1 MKIKY
6 IVLVSLTTMALAAHG
21 QVTVNFDNTVTSG
34 NFTPVTNPY
43 IESGYS
49 FTAQNTGNCNFIDGT
64 SYGYPLSYNNT
75 DFLLSQGNVF
85 TIVKSGGGAF
95 AFDSVAI
102 GEMNTTGRNI
112 NILGYVG
119 ATQVASLSYTTTAGN
134 GFSGGPASWSLVNMT
149 SGFADV
155 DKVTVSLGTMGN
167 AAEFDN
173 FTFSPVPEPSTL
185 ALAALGGAS
194 LLLFRRRRV

>member
-1 MKIKY
+1 MNTKH
-6 IVLVSLTTMALAAHG
+6 IVLVALTTMALAARG
-21 QVTVNFDNTVTSG
+21 QVTVNFDNTVLSG

-43 IESGYS
+43 IELGYS

-85 TIVKSGGGAF
+85 TIVKSGGGTF
-95 AFDSVAI
+95 SFDSVAI
-102 GEMNTTGRNI
+102 GEMNTVGRTI
-112 NILGYVG
+112 TIQGYVG
-119 ATQVASLSYTTTAGN
+119 AAQVANLSYTTTAGN
-134 GFSGGPASWSLVNMT
+134 GFSGGPAGWGFVNMT
-149 SGFADV
+149 SGFSDV
-155 DKVTVSLGTMGN
+155 DKVTVSLGTMGY

-185 ALAALGGAS
+185 ALVALAGTG
-194 LLLFRRRRV
+194 LLHFRRRRV